1 MDWNEDPRIK
11 KSQDEDGNIVRNL
24 ILAGVALV
32 LIVVTGCSSCTTMPA
47 GYVGVVTVF
56 GGVTGQR
63 VYQGLHFINPVAWVT
78 KMSTQTTELKESA
91 SVPSKEG
98 LILNLD
104 ASLLYHLD
112 AEQAPHVYETVGDK
126 YASTIVEPIF
136 RASLREATASHDA
149 NALYSSERDEVAHE
163 ITASVT
169 AQLAVRGVVVEN
181 VLLRDIALPD
191 TLKNAIEQKQQAEQE
206 SLAMSFRLQKE
217 TQEAQRKR
225 IEAQGIKDF
234 QTIVSQGIS
243 EPLLQWKGI
252 EATEKLASSQNT
264 KIVVIGGK
272 NGLPL
277 IMNDK

>member
-1 MDWNEDPRIK
+1 M
-11 KSQDEDGNIVRNL
+11 RNL
-24 ILAGVALV
+24 ILAAVSLV
-32 LIVVTGCSSCTTMPA
+32 FLVVVGCASCTTIPA
-47 GYVGVVTVF
+47 GHVGVVTMF
-56 GGVTGQR
+56 GAVTGQE
-63 VYQGLHFINPVAWVT
+63 VEQGLHFLNPFAWVT

-91 SVPSKEG
+91 SVPSQEG

-112 AEQAPHVYETVGDK
+112 PQQAPHVYETIGNG
-126 YASTIVEPIF
+126 YASSVVEPIF
-136 RASLREATASHDA
+136 RASLREATASHQA
-149 NALYSSERDEVAHE
+149 NALYSSERDQVAQE
-163 ITASVT
+163 ITTAVT
-169 AQLAVRGVVVEN
+169 TQLAQRGIRVEK

-191 TLKNAIEQKQQAEQE
+191 MLKNAIEQKQGAEQE

-243 EPLLQWKGI
+243 DPLLRWKGI
-252 EATEKLASSQNT
+252 EATETLAKSPNA

-272 NGLPL
+272 DGLPL
-277 IMNDK
+277 ILNGK